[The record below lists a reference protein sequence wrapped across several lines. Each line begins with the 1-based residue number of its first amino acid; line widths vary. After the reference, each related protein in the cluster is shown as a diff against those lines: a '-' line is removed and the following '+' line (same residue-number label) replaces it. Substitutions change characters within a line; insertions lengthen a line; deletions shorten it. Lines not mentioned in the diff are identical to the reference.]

1 MELAE
6 RLAALEER
14 VAALEGRGSLDP
26 QTFWALN
33 GLRDRLPPNGGGVLF
48 TGAVPLPTG
57 EYYEWQQ
64 GAATD
69 DLLGADW
76 SELSGAFAALGHPV
90 RLLLLRLIIS
100 GVHSTAELQERE
112 ELGTTGQLYHHLR
125 QLVSAGWL
133 QVTGRGHYAVP
144 GNKVV
149 PLLVVL
155 AAVQNPA

>member
-1 MELAE
+1 MAE

-14 VAALEGRGSLDP
+14 VAALEGSSGLDP
-26 QTFWALN
+26 KEFWALH
-33 GLRDRLPPNGGGVLF
+33 GLRDRLPVDAGAVLF
-48 TGAVPLPTG
+48 AGAVPLPTG
-57 EYYEWQQ
+57 EHYEWQH
-64 GAATD
+64 GVATEE
-69 DLLGADW
+69 LLSADW
-76 SELSGAFAALGHPV
+76 SEFNTAFVALGHPV
-90 RLLLLRLIIS
+90 RLLLLRLIIN
-100 GVHSTAELQERE
+100 GVHTTAELQEQE

-133 QVTGRGHYAVP
+133 QVTGRGSYAVP